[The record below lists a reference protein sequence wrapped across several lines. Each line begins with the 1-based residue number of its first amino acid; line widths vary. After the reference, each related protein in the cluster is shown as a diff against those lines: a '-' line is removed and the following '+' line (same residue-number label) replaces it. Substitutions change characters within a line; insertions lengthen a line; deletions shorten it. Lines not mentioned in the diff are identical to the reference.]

1 MQGEYN
7 VQVRGFMLDDSGVV
21 SREVT
26 RSLEETV
33 LIVDDDAALLEV
45 MSIVLS
51 SEGYRVVTATDGA
64 EALREVGRED
74 LDLVVLDVM
83 LPRISGFEVLKKIRE
98 KSDVPVVMLTAK
110 SQSVDKVVGLELGAD
125 DYITKPFDTKELLAR
140 IRAILRRFGRQEG
153 RDQDGVLRLGSLE
166 LDPDGYTVTKDGD
179 PLELTPTEFKILAL
193 LMKRPGRAFTRT
205 QISEAVST
213 GTHYLASR
221 YIDVHISRLRAKV
234 ERDPKAP
241 QIIQT
246 VPSVGYRAIRPTARA
261 TRSA

>member
-1 MQGEYN
+1 M
-7 VQVRGFMLDDSGVV
+7 
-21 SREVT
+21 
-26 RSLEETV
+26 EETV
-33 LIVDDDAALLEV
+33 LLVDDDAALLEV

-51 SEGYRVVTATDGA
+51 SEGYRVITAADGA
-64 EALREVGRED
+64 EALKKVGGEG
-74 LDLVVLDVM
+74 LNLVVLDVM

-153 RDQDGVLRLGSLE
+153 RDRDGALRLGPLE
-166 LDPDGYTVTKDGD
+166 LDPNGYTVTKHGE

-213 GTHYLASR
+213 GSHYLASR

-234 ERDPKAP
+234 ESDPREP
-241 QIIQT
+241 HIIQT
-246 VPSVGYRAIRPTARA
+246 VPSVGYRAARPSPAA
-261 TRSA
+261 PRSA

>member
-1 MQGEYN
+1 
-7 VQVRGFMLDDSGVV
+7 
-21 SREVT
+21 
-26 RSLEETV
+26 LEETV
-33 LIVDDDAALLEV
+33 LLVDDDAALLEV

-51 SEGYRVVTATDGA
+51 SEGYRVITAADGA
-64 EALREVGRED
+64 EALKKVGGEG
-74 LDLVVLDVM
+74 LNLVVLDVM

-153 RDQDGVLRLGSLE
+153 RDRDGALRLGPLE
-166 LDPDGYTVTKDGD
+166 LDPNGYTVTKYGE

-213 GTHYLASR
+213 GSHYLASR

-234 ERDPKAP
+234 ERDPKEP
-241 QIIQT
+241 HIIQT
-246 VPSVGYRAIRPTARA
+246 VPSVGYRAARPSSSAP
-261 TRSA
+261 RSA

>member
-1 MQGEYN
+1 
-7 VQVRGFMLDDSGVV
+7 
-21 SREVT
+21 
-26 RSLEETV
+26 LEETV
-33 LIVDDDAALLEV
+33 LLVDDDAALLEV

-51 SEGYRVVTATDGA
+51 SEGYRVITAADGA
-64 EALREVGRED
+64 EALREVGGES
-74 LDLVVLDVM
+74 LGLVVLDVM
-83 LPRISGFEVLKKIRE
+83 LPRVSGFEVLKKIRE

-153 RDQDGVLRLGSLE
+153 KDRDGALRLGPLE
-166 LDPDGYTVTKDGD
+166 LDPNGYTVTKHGE

-213 GTHYLASR
+213 GSHYLASR

-234 ERDPKAP
+234 ESDPKEP
-241 QIIQT
+241 HIIQT
-246 VPSVGYRAIRPTARA
+246 VPSVGHRAARPSSAA
-261 TRSA
+261 PRSA

>member
-1 MQGEYN
+1 MAF
-7 VQVRGFMLDDSGVV
+7 RGRLL
-21 SREVT
+21 
-26 RSLEETV
+26 SLEETV

-51 SEGYRVVTATDGA
+51 SEGYRVITAVDGA
-64 EALREVGRED
+64 EALKEVGGEG

-83 LPRISGFEVLKKIRE
+83 LPRVSGFEVLKKIRE

-140 IRAILRRFGRQEG
+140 LRAILRRFGRQEG
-153 RDQDGVLRLGSLE
+153 RDRDGALRLGPLE
-166 LDPDGYTVTKDGD
+166 LDPNGYTVTKYGE

-213 GTHYLASR
+213 GSHYLASR

-234 ERDPKAP
+234 ESDPREP
-241 QIIQT
+241 HIIQT
-246 VPSVGYRAIRPTARA
+246 VPSVGYRATRPSSAA
-261 TRSA
+261 PRSA

>member
-1 MQGEYN
+1 
-7 VQVRGFMLDDSGVV
+7 
-21 SREVT
+21 
-26 RSLEETV
+26 LEETV
-33 LIVDDDAALLEV
+33 LLVDDDAALLEV

-51 SEGYRVVTATDGA
+51 SEGYRVITAADGA
-64 EALREVGRED
+64 EALKKVGGEG
-74 LDLVVLDVM
+74 LNLVVLDVM

-153 RDQDGVLRLGSLE
+153 RDRDGALRLGPLE
-166 LDPDGYTVTKDGD
+166 LDPNGYTVTKYGE

-213 GTHYLASR
+213 GSHYLASR

-234 ERDPKAP
+234 ESDPKEP
-241 QIIQT
+241 HIIQT
-246 VPSVGYRAIRPTARA
+246 VPSVGYRAARPSSSAP
-261 TRSA
+261 RSA

>member
-1 MQGEYN
+1 M
-7 VQVRGFMLDDSGVV
+7 
-21 SREVT
+21 
-26 RSLEETV
+26 
-33 LIVDDDAALLEV
+33 
-45 MSIVLS
+45 
-51 SEGYRVVTATDGA
+51 
-64 EALREVGRED
+64 
-74 LDLVVLDVM
+74 DLVVLDVM
-83 LPRISGFEVLKKIRE
+83 LPQISGFEVLKKIRE

-140 IRAILRRFGRQEG
+140 IRAILRRFGRQEDRSEEG
-153 RDQDGVLRLGSLE
+153 TLRLGPLE
-166 LDPDGYTVTKDGD
+166 LDPDGYTVTKDGE

-213 GTHYLASR
+213 GSHYLASR

-234 ERDPKAP
+234 ERDPREP
-241 QIIQT
+241 RIIQT
-246 VPSVGYRAIRPTARA
+246 VPSVGYRAARLPANA

>member
-1 MQGEYN
+1 
-7 VQVRGFMLDDSGVV
+7 
-21 SREVT
+21 
-26 RSLEETV
+26 LEETI
-33 LIVDDDAALLEV
+33 LLVDDDAALLEV
-45 MSIVLS
+45 MTIVLS
-51 SEGYRVVTATDGA
+51 SEGYRVVAATDGA
-64 EALREVGRED
+64 EALREVERNR

-110 SQSVDKVVGLELGAD
+110 GQSVDKVVGLELGAD

-153 RDQDGVLRLGSLE
+153 KSQEGILRLGPLE
-166 LDPDGYTVTKDGD
+166 LDPNGYTVTKDGE

-193 LMKRPGRAFTRT
+193 LMRRPGRAFTRT

-213 GTHYLASR
+213 GSHYLASR

-234 ERDPKAP
+234 EHEPKEP
-241 QIIQT
+241 RIIQT
-246 VPSVGYRAIRPTARA
+246 VPSVGYRAARLPSNA
-261 TRSA
+261 SSRNT